1 MNTLG
6 PILRRARLAAG
17 LTLKDV
23 SEASGYSQGALSMI
37 ENDQSRPE
45 MERLIRLMDVLRMSQ
60 KDKRAALAVGNFP
73 ALQPA

>member
-6 PILRRARLAAG
+6 QTLRRARLAAG

-45 MERLIRLMDVLRMSQ
+45 MERLIRLMDVLRMS
-60 KDKRAALAVGNFP
+60 KNDKRTALTVGNFP
-73 ALQPA
+73 AMQPA

>member
-6 PILRRARLAAG
+6 QILRRARIAAG

-73 ALQPA
+73 ALQTA

>member
-6 PILRRARLAAG
+6 QILIGARTAAK
-17 LTLKDV
+17 LTLKEV

-45 MERLIRLMDVLRMSQ
+45 MERLIRLMDVLQMSQ
-60 KDKRAALAVGNFP
+60 REKRAALAVGKYP

>member
-6 PILRRARLAAG
+6 TILRRARIAAG

-45 MERLIRLMDVLRMSQ
+45 MERLIRLMDVLRMSP
-60 KDKRAALAVGNFP
+60 KDKRAALAVGKFP
-73 ALQPA
+73 VLQPA

>member
-6 PILRRARLAAG
+6 PILRRARIAAG

-23 SEASGYSQGALSMI
+23 SEATGYSQGALSMI

-45 MERLIRLMDVLRMSQ
+45 MERLIRLMDALRMSA
-60 KDKRAALAVGNFP
+60 KDKRAALAVGKFP
-73 ALQPA
+73 TLQPA

>member
-17 LTLKDV
+17 LTLKEV

-37 ENDQSRPE
+37 ENDRSRPE
-45 MERLIRLMDVLRMSQ
+45 MERLILLMEVLRMTARE
-60 KDKRAALAVGNFP
+60 KRAALAVGNFP